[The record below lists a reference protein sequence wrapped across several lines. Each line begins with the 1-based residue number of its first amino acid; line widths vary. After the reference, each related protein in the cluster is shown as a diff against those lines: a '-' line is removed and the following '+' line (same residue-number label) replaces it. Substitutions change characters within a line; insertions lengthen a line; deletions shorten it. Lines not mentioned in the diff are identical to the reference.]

1 MKRISVITLLAILLT
16 LPLTG
21 HTETTSRAFPLTQQ
35 IMITVYKSRITG
47 SDQDA
52 RALFDSMNV
61 PIRDSFLG
69 PGKAI
74 ETSDRGMSWVCADK
88 GANGVQ
94 CTIMMQAKPSTR
106 VSYRPIKVHHSL
118 RDQEAQALL
127 KLLHLNTPQGH
138 FEFQNEEATLR
149 ILADGAKF
157 ELHYEE

>member
-1 MKRISVITLLAILLT
+1 MKRINLITVLSTLLT
-16 LPLTG
+16 LPLSG
-21 HTETTSRAFPLTQQ
+21 HAETTSRAFPMTQQ
-35 IMITVYKSRITG
+35 IMITVYKSRSTG

-52 RALFDSMNV
+52 RTLFDSMNV

-74 ETSDRGMSWVCADK
+74 ESSDRGMSWVCADK

-106 VSYRPIKVHHSL
+106 VSYRPIRVYHSL
-118 RDQEAQALL
+118 RGQEAQALL
-127 KLLHLNTPQGH
+127 KLLNPNTPQGH

-149 ILADGAKF
+149 VLADETKF